1 MKYHDAHLAKQHA
14 KSEQVRI
21 AHGWLTP
28 EEIKAQQE
36 SEERRRLEQAA
47 KAALGQPLFEEER

>member
-1 MKYHDAHLAKQHA
+1 MKYHDAHLANQHA
-14 KSEQVRI
+14 KSERIRI
-21 AHGWLTP
+21 AHGWLTL

-36 SEERRRLEQAA
+36 ADERRRLEQAA